1 MTSSRSLPLLRI
13 FGIRVGVNPSWFLI
27 LFVVIFVLWDSLS
40 DTLDASET
48 TVYVVAVVA
57 AASFFASIVAH
68 ELGHA
73 LAARREGIS
82 VEGIDLFLF
91 GGVMKM
97 SRDTDSPGA
106 EFRVAVA
113 GPLVTFLLIVLST
126 AAAVLLAGADSFWD
140 AARLSATAD
149 ATPAEVVVSL
159 LVSMNLLLLV
169 FNLVPAFP
177 LDGGRIARAAAWKV
191 TGDRNKATRFAA
203 TIGIGF
209 GWLLIR
215 GGLALV
221 VLVEGAVFDG
231 IWFAALGWLLAS
243 AARGTLAQTRFTE
256 QLAGITV
263 ADVMDSEPV
272 TIPAAHPSPAAY
284 EEFFLRYQGWEWFA
298 VVEDDGRYAGLAHR
312 RAVEHAALE
321 EGGEMAIRDVAA
333 PGAAEGQVP
342 EDAPLEA
349 LLASEP
355 LRRLGALMAVD
366 ADGRLRGV
374 VTFEQ
379 VTRALR
385 ARLPPRRTTPRAPP
399 VRVRTRRD
407 RPPPGELQ
415 RHGVARRARPGRPS
429 RT

>member
-1 MTSSRSLPLLRI
+1 MTGSRSLPLLRI
-13 FGIRVGVNPSWFLI
+13 FGIRVGVNYSWFLV

-40 DTLDASET
+40 DTLDASST

-73 LAARREGIS
+73 LAARREGIA

-113 GPLVTFLLIVLST
+113 GPLVTLLLMIVASVV
-126 AAAVLLAGADSFWD
+126 AILLAGGDSFWD
-140 AARLSATAD
+140 AARLSASAD
-149 ATPAEVVVSL
+149 ASPVEVVVSL
-159 LVSMNLLLLV
+159 LVSMNLVLLL

-177 LDGGRIARAAAWKV
+177 LDGGRIARAAAWAI
-191 TGDRNKATRFAA
+191 TGDRHRATRFAA
-203 TIGIGF
+203 RIGIGF
-209 GWLLIR
+209 GWLLMA

-221 VLVEGAVFDG
+221 VFVEGAALDG
-231 IWFAALGWLLAS
+231 IWFAALGWLLAG

-272 TIPAAHPSPAAY
+272 TIPAGLSALRAY
-284 EEFFLRYQGWEWFA
+284 EDFFLRYQGWDWFA
-298 VVEDDGRYAGLAHR
+298 VVEDDGRYAGIAHR

-321 EGGEMAIRDVAA
+321 EGGTMPVRELAA
-333 PGAAEGQVP
+333 PGAADGQVP
-342 EDAPLEA
+342 ADAPLEA
-349 LLASEP
+349 LLSSEP

-366 ADGRLRGV
+366 AEGHLRGV

-385 ARLPPRRTTPRAPP
+385 ARLAAP
-399 VRVRTRRD
+399 
-407 RPPPGELQ
+407 GAAA
-415 RHGVARRARPGRPS
+415 GG
-429 RT
+429 

>member
-1 MTSSRSLPLLRI
+1 MTGSRSLPLLRL
-13 FGIRVGVNPSWFLI
+13 FGIRVGVNYSWFLV

-40 DTLDASET
+40 ETLDASET

-57 AASFFASIVAH
+57 AGSFFASIVAH

-73 LAARREGIS
+73 LAARREGIA

-113 GPLVTFLLIVLST
+113 GPLVTLLLMVVASVVAI
-126 AAAVLLAGADSFWD
+126 LLAGGDSFWD
-140 AARLSATAD
+140 AARLSSSAD
-149 ATPAEVVVSL
+149 ASPVEVVVSL
-159 LVSMNLLLLV
+159 LVSMNLVLLL

-177 LDGGRIARAAAWKV
+177 LDGGRIARAAAWKL
-191 TGDRNKATRFAA
+191 TGDRHRATRFAA
-203 TIGIGF
+203 GIGIGF
-209 GWLLIR
+209 GWLLIL

-221 VLVEGAVFDG
+221 VFVEGAALDG
-231 IWFAALGWLLAS
+231 IWFAALGWLLAG
-243 AARGTLAQTRFTE
+243 AARGTLAQSRFTE

-272 TIPAAHPSPAAY
+272 TIPAGLSALRAY
-284 EEFFLRYQGWEWFA
+284 EDFFLRYHGWDWFA
-298 VVEDDGRYAGLAHR
+298 VVEDDGRYAGIAHR
-312 RAVEHAALE
+312 RAVEHAALD
-321 EGGEMAIRDVAA
+321 EGGAMPVRELAA
-333 PGAAEGQVP
+333 PAAADGQVP
-342 EDAPLEA
+342 ADAPLEA
-349 LLASEP
+349 LLSSEP

-366 ADGRLRGV
+366 AEGRLRGV

-385 ARLPPRRTTPRAPP
+385 ARLAP
-399 VRVRTRRD
+399 
-407 RPPPGELQ
+407 
-415 RHGVARRARPGRPS
+415 S
-429 RT
+429 

>member
-1 MTSSRSLPLLRI
+1 MTTSRSLPLLRI

-40 DTLDASET
+40 DTLDASDT

-209 GWLLIR
+209 GWLLIL

-272 TIPAAHPSPAAY
+272 TIAAATPVARAY

-298 VVEDDGRYAGLAHR
+298 VVEDVGRYAGLAHR

-321 EGGEMAIRDVAA
+321 EGGQMAIRDVAA

-342 EDAPLEA
+342 ADAPLEA

-385 ARLPPRRTTPRAPP
+385 TRLAP
-399 VRVRTRRD
+399 
-407 RPPPGELQ
+407 
-415 RHGVARRARPGRPS
+415 S
-429 RT
+429 

>member
-1 MTSSRSLPLLRI
+1 MTGSRSLPLLRI
-13 FGIRVGVNPSWFLI
+13 FGIRVGVNYSWFLV
-27 LFVVIFVLWDSLS
+27 LFVVIFVLWDSLRA
-40 DTLDASET
+40 TLDASET

-73 LAARREGIS
+73 LAARREGIA
-82 VEGIDLFLF
+82 VAGIDLFLF

-97 SRDTDSPGA
+97 SRDTDTPGA

-113 GPLVTFLLIVLST
+113 GPLVTLLLML
-126 AAAVLLAGADSFWD
+126 AAAGVAILLAGGDSFWD
-140 AARLSATAD
+140 AARLSGAAD
-149 ATPAEVVVSL
+149 ASPVEVVVSL
-159 LVSMNLLLLV
+159 LVSMNLVLLV

-177 LDGGRIARAAAWKV
+177 LDGGRIARAAAWKL
-191 TGDRNKATRFAA
+191 TGDRHRATRFAA
-203 TIGIGF
+203 RIGIGF
-209 GWLLIR
+209 GWLLML

-221 VLVEGAVFDG
+221 VFVEGALLDG
-231 IWFAALGWLLAS
+231 IWFAALGWLLAG

-272 TIPAAHPSPAAY
+272 TIPAGLTALRAY
-284 EEFFLRYQGWEWFA
+284 DDFFLRYQGWDWFA
-298 VVEDDGRYAGLAHR
+298 VVEDDGRYAGIAHR
-312 RAVEHAALE
+312 RAVEHAAIE
-321 EGGEMAIRDVAA
+321 EGGAMPIRAIAA
-333 PGAAEGQVP
+333 PGAADGQVP
-342 EDAPLEA
+342 ADAPLEA

-374 VTFEQ
+374 VTFDQ

-385 ARLPPRRTTPRAPP
+385 ARLAP
-399 VRVRTRRD
+399 
-407 RPPPGELQ
+407 
-415 RHGVARRARPGRPS
+415 S
-429 RT
+429 